1 MDKNTDNSKQ
11 CRLLQQYLNLSYNAN
26 TTLSTTTIKSV
37 QISRRRRRRRRRLT
51 AKYNYVYAVKQSNKT
66 NN

>member
-37 QISRRRRRRRRRLT
+37 QISRRRRRRLT